1 MTQTSCVA
9 DSVMPLIKR
18 LNNSLN
24 RVYTY
29 LHAFT
34 TQPSNGTLN
43 AIIHLHVPLK
53 SYATWHQE
61 RLLRVRNLSLA
72 LSSKK

>member
-24 RVYTY
+24 RVYAY

-53 SYATWHQE
+53 SYAT
-61 RLLRVRNLSLA
+61 
-72 LSSKK
+72 